1 MLKYAFLYAEAES
14 ADGGRSART
23 GPGPLRSESGV
34 FPGPGLSSVLVRTAL
49 NSEEELMAAT
59 YNIDSYSVRLW
70 SSRPTTNLNPGVA
83 VAGIY
88 LYEGGVYRGYA
99 YFYPDGT
106 PLSQPVIDAANGQV
120 FVSFNLS
127 QLGPVLQ
134 MLREEKPVYLYEFGV
149 TNAGLMTGSEPT
161 GEEEGLAG

>member
-1 MLKYAFLYAEAES
+1 M
-14 ADGGRSART
+14 T
-23 GPGPLRSESGV
+23 
-34 FPGPGLSSVLVRTAL
+34 
-49 NSEEELMAAT
+49 AT

-70 SSRPTTNLNPGVA
+70 SSRPTTNLSPGVA

-106 PLSQPVIDAANGQV
+106 PLAPAVIDAANGQV
-120 FVSFNLS
+120 FVHFNLS
-127 QLGPVLQ
+127 QLGPVLM
-134 MLREEKPVYLYEFGV
+134 MLREEKPIYLYEFGPD
-149 TNAGLMTGSEPT
+149 NAGLMTGSEPT